1 MPQFLEKVK
10 TNDRT
15 AIAEKAVRI
24 ICRICRSIGEGRN
37 YFKGSH
43 APYPENIGGRREFH
57 VILL

>member
-24 ICRICRSIGEGRN
+24 IFRICRSIGEGRN

-43 APYPENIGGRREFH
+43 APYPENIGGRREF
-57 VILL
+57 L